1 MILWFRMKFKVYEN
15 QRCWCIKMTAL
26 ILQLTLVLAT
36 MQKSVKL
43 DLQEMLLNCRK
54 IMVCMFCWH
63 LIFRYIMHIFL
74 CSHLSALNSSSA
86 TRHDRN
92 EGGQERQPE
101 EELPVSS
108 RKVHNHASA
117 VFC

>member
-1 MILWFRMKFKVYEN
+1 
-15 QRCWCIKMTAL
+15 MTAL
-26 ILQLTLVLAT
+26 ILQLTLVLVM
-36 MQKSVKL
+36 MQELVKL

-63 LIFRYIMHIFL
+63 LIHRFIMQYCL

-86 TRHDRN
+86 TRHDRD
-92 EGGQERQPE
+92 EGGQKRQPE

-108 RKVHNHASA
+108 RKVCNHANA
-117 VFC
+117 V